1 MTEKPRTGVYS
12 LLSVRLR
19 RDHLRCMHAA
29 CGSKDKNQES
39 VPSKMLWSTVSKAFF
54 RSRKRSPFSEPL
66 SIFKYQS
73 FLASSIAVRV
83 ECIGLKQCCESA
95 RRPCSFR

>member
-1 MTEKPRTGVYS
+1 MTEKLTTEVCS

-19 RDHLRCMHAA
+19 RDHLCMYAA

-39 VPSKMLWSTVSKAFF
+39 FPSKMLWSTVSKAFF

-73 FLASSIAVRV
+73 FVASSIYSS
-83 ECIGLKQCCESA
+83 KS
-95 RRPCSFR
+95 